1 MSAAAERRLTGIAV
15 LDRALA
21 RLASELAANARLRL
35 GAYVVLALLLLYWLL
50 VRSGDLAVARADH
63 TAAASRLDRAEAL
76 LVAAD
81 WQPRLA
87 AARAADAALE
97 ARFWPAETAA
107 QAQAQLRKALADIAA
122 SAGVREPR
130 LQAGVGEPVPNA
142 PGVWRA
148 QVRLTG
154 SYQGGNELRL
164 LHALATHEQKIVV
177 DRLDLTPGRTARLF
191 LLASAYFVGFA
202 GVADEPAAGGS
213 E

>member
-21 RLASELAANARLRL
+21 RLASDLAANVRLRL

-63 TAAASRLDRAEAL
+63 AAAASRLDRAEAL

-87 AARAADAALE
+87 AARADDAALE

-122 SAGVREPR
+122 SAGVNEPR
-130 LQAGVGEPVPNA
+130 LQAGVGQPVPNA

-154 SYQGGNELRL
+154 SYQAGNELRL

-191 LLASAYFVGFA
+191 LLASAYFVGFV